1 MGYFQMFDF
10 GRKAFVATLLAGV
23 AAPAFAADLPD
34 PVIVDP
40 APVVY
45 GGWYLRGHIGMSNQF
60 LDGLESPDFLLPLE
74 HTFLDKGDFSSAPIM
89 GVGIGYKFNDY
100 LRGDI
105 GVEYRGAADFNA
117 LDRAAW
123 GDGSSFTNEY
133 SGKKSEWL
141 LLANAYA
148 DLGTYYG
155 ITPYVGAG
163 IGTSRIEISNFR
175 DINEINSGGGYADAT
190 SAWNFA
196 WALHA
201 GVGIQATERMT
212 IDLGYSYVNLG
223 DAETGPIYNFDPARA
238 PASSM
243 TFKDIASHDLKLGV
257 RYSLN

>member
-1 MGYFQMFDF
+1 MHNIGM
-10 GRKAFVATLLAGV
+10 KALAATLLAGV
-23 AAPAFAADLPD
+23 AAPAFAADPVD
-34 PVIVDP
+34 PVVEVIDQTAVI
-40 APVVY
+40 

-60 LDGLESPDFLLPLE
+60 VDALESPDFLVPLE
-74 HTFLDKGDFSSAPIM
+74 HTFLDDADFSSAPIM
-89 GVGIGYKFNDY
+89 GLGIGYKFNDY

-105 GVEYRGAADFNA
+105 GVEYRGAADFDA

-123 GDGSSFTNEY
+123 GDGTSFTNEY

-163 IGTSRIEISNFR
+163 IGASRVEIANFR
-175 DINEINSGGGYADAT
+175 DINEIKNGGGYADAT
-190 SAWNFA
+190 STWNFA

-201 GVGIQATERMT
+201 GLGIQATERMI

-223 DAETGPIYNFDPARA
+223 DATTGPIYNFDPALT
-238 PASSM
+238 PASGI